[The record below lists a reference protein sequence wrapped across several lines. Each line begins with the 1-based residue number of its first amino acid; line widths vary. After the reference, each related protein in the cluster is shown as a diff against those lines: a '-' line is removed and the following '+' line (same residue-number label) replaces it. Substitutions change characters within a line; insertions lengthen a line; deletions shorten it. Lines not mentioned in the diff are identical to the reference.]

1 MTGQSFSVAIA
12 GGGIGGLCLAQ
23 GLNKASIK
31 VAVYERDRARTE
43 RLQGYRLHISPTGSR
58 ALHECLPPKLYET
71 FAATC
76 GLSGGRFRFLS
87 NQMEELLSF
96 EAQNGAGPIERHYSA
111 SRITLRQVL
120 LAGLGG
126 SVHFD
131 KAFSSYAEEPDGR
144 IRLHFADGSSET
156 CDLLVGA
163 DGGNSRVRKQ
173 FLPHG
178 QRIDTGV
185 VGIAGKLMLTAE
197 NRQKAPPA
205 LLRGSGLVMGT
216 SRSSM
221 FLGLQEFGVRAAP
234 ATGEI
239 GGQDEAY
246 AIEPGALFDNTTSY
260 LMWAYGAHRAE
271 IEKGRQLEDLNGTE
285 LQALVLS
292 RIAGWHPDFREM
304 VRLSDPSSL
313 NALTIRTSVP
323 VAAWE
328 PGRITLIGDA
338 IHSMTPYRGIGANVA
353 LRDAAILCANLIAAR
368 NGECSIE
375 AAVGAYEEQ
384 MRNYGFAAV
393 QGSLEAMKQ
402 ALAGKSIMAPFVK
415 LAFRAIDRYPPL
427 KRRFLAKFEDEW
439 ARGAQARGG
448 N

>member
-23 GLNKASIK
+23 GLNKAGIK

-43 RLQGYRLHISPTGSR
+43 RLQGYRLHISPAGSR
-58 ALHECLPPKLYET
+58 ALYECLPPRLFET
-71 FAATC
+71 FVATSAV
-76 GLSGGRFRFLS
+76 SGGRFRFLTD
-87 NQMEELLSF
+87 QMHELLSF
-96 EAQNGAGPIERHYSA
+96 EERKGASPVERHYSA

-120 LAGLGG
+120 LAELEGN
-126 SVHFD
+126 VHFD
-131 KAFSSYAEEPDGR
+131 KAFVSFAEEPDGR
-144 IRLHFADGSSET
+144 IRMHFADGSSES

-173 FLPHG
+173 FLPHA

-185 VGIAGKLMLTAE
+185 VGIAGKLMLTGE
-197 NRQKAPPA
+197 NRQKAPPS
-205 LLRGSGLVMGT
+205 LLRGSGLVMG
-216 SRSSM
+216 SGRCSM
-221 FLGLQEFGVRAAP
+221 FLGLQEFAGRSSPAA
-234 ATGEI
+234 GEI

-260 LMWAYGAHRAE
+260 LMWAYGGYRAE
-271 IEKGRQLEDLNGTE
+271 IEKNRKLEDLTGAE
-285 LQALVLS
+285 LQVLVL
-292 RIAGWHPDFREM
+292 RHIARWHPDFREM

-313 NALTIRTSVP
+313 NALTIRTSAP

-328 PGRITLIGDA
+328 PRRVTLIGDA

-353 LRDAAILCANLIAAR
+353 LRDAAILRANLITAR
-368 NGECSIE
+368 NAECSIE

-393 QGSLEAMKQ
+393 RGSFEAMKQ
-402 ALAGKSIMAPFVK
+402 ALAGKSIMSPFVK
-415 LAFRAIDRYPPL
+415 LALRAIDRYPLL
-427 KRRFLAKFEDEW
+427 KRRFLAKFEDQW
-439 ARGAQARGG
+439 AAGEARTS